1 MTYSA
6 RNLIIA
12 LALAVAAA
20 LLVGLYVSDYKRTV
34 QHSQQHVTVYVAAK
48 DIPAG
53 TSGADAWAKGYVKTS
68 QVLRSSVVP
77 GAISSPKQLAPL
89 VAAQEVFAGEQIA
102 LSRFSTVAE
111 HGIRAQLRGIA
122 RAIQISGSADQTLAG
137 TLQAGDHVDVV
148 TEMKYKLIDFRA
160 THTVQNQDDLDAG
173 RIVLRNVL
181 VLRTTGWTDAAKL
194 NTPSSS
200 TTGNWPV
207 VLKLTDKQAEK
218 LYFVLNDA
226 HWALLLRPVVKAAD
240 SPESVETVGTI
251 LGDGLTPSQKNQ
263 LVYGTR

>member
-53 TSGADAWAKGYVKTS
+53 TSGADAWAKGYVKTE

-89 VAAQEVFAGEQIA
+89 VAAQEVFPGEQIA
-102 LSRFSTVAE
+102 LSRFSTVAQ
-111 HGIRAQLRGIA
+111 HGIRGLLRGTM

-137 TLQAGDHVDVV
+137 TLQAGDRVDVLV
-148 TEMKYKLIDFRA
+148 SMKYHFTDFRS
-160 THTVQNQDDLDAG
+160 THTSDNQQDLNAG
-173 RIVLRNVL
+173 RVVLRNIR
-181 VLRTTGWTDAAKL
+181 VLRSTAWTDAAKL
-194 NTPSSS
+194 NTP
-200 TTGNWPV
+200 TQATGSMPV
-207 VLKLTDKQAEK
+207 VLMVTDKQAQK
-218 LYFVLNDA
+218 LFFVVHEGTWTLA
-226 HWALLLRPVVKAAD
+226 LRPVVHAAD
-240 SPESVETVGTI
+240 SPESVDTVGTI
-251 LGDGLTPSQKNQ
+251 LGDGLTQAQKNE